1 MTSTTVEMHTKV
13 TSLRAA
19 ATQAYALKQYS
30 AAAESFSEAA
40 ELQDQIN
47 GEMALENADLLY
59 QYGRCLYHVAV
70 SNSDVLGGKVAGAGT
85 EEGGPRRKKRKV
97 VKEKADGGEG
107 RGGEVI
113 GDAMKAGG
121 GLGVVVEEEEGLMA
135 DTPVA
140 ATAGGA
146 GAVGGGAAKPFF
158 QITGDENW
166 TDSENDSDSDGE
178 AANDDDDQ
186 ADAQAEEE
194 EDDFAIA
201 YEILDT
207 ARVLLAKKLSSL
219 QNPTQTPA
227 AESTSTS
234 TSTSPASSEA
244 RQIKERLADTHDLLA
259 EISLEN
265 ERFSDA
271 VSDTRDALTL
281 KLELYPQESSLVAEA
296 HFKLSL
302 ALEFASVTTIAT
314 DGKGEGE
321 GEGTQQVDEGMRG
334 EAAGEMEKAIAS
346 CQLRVAKEEA
356 SLAQAGG
363 EVSAAQIV
371 ERRNGIKDVKEMI
384 TDMQQ
389 RLVDLKNPAVN
400 LAGAPEGLEGLLGGL
415 MGGKEVVSKGEQAEK
430 IGRATDLNM
439 GGLVRRK
446 GKGGGAVAG
455 EVVNENV
462 VGGVVNGKGKRKVED
477 VDGDEGGSG
486 VGGKKVKFEEGGT
499 GGA

>member
-1 MTSTTVEMHTKV
+1 MTSTPAEMHTKLL
-13 TSLRAA
+13 SLRAA

-47 GEMALENADLLY
+47 GEMALENADILY
-59 QYGRCLYHVAV
+59 QYG
-70 SNSDVLGGKVAGAGT
+70 SNSDVLGGKVAGAST

-97 VKEKADGGEG
+97 VKEDKGDG
-107 RGGEVI
+107 GGEVI
-113 GDAMKAGG
+113 GDAIGDAMKAGE
-121 GLGVVVEEEEGLMA
+121 GLGVVVEEEEGGLMA

-140 ATAGGA
+140 MIGGG
-146 GAVGGGAAKPFF
+146 GAVGGGAAAKPFF

-166 TDSENDSDSDGE
+166 TDSEGDSDDDGDD
-178 AANDDDDQ
+178 ANDDDDQ

-207 ARVLLAKKLSSL
+207 ARVLLAKKLAN
-219 QNPTQTPA
+219 QIQDPK
-227 AESTSTS
+227 STSTS
-234 TSTSPASSEA
+234 TDILPPES

-271 VSDTRDALTL
+271 VSDTRDALAL

-302 ALEFASVTTIAT
+302 ALEFASVTTTAT

-321 GEGTQQVDEGMRG
+321 GGETQQVDEKMRG

-346 CQLRVAKEEA
+346 CELRVAKEEA
-356 SLAQAGG
+356 ELARNERAMNELAGVGG
-363 EVSAAQIV
+363 EGLTAAQV
-371 ERRNGIKDVKEMI
+371 TERKNGIKDVKEMI

-400 LAGAPEGLEGLLGGL
+400 LSGAPEGLEGLLGGL
-415 MGGKEVVSKGEQAEK
+415 TGGPARMTSKGEQAEK
-430 IGRATDLNM
+430 IGRATDL
-439 GGLVRRK
+439 GGLVRKK
-446 GKGGGAVAG
+446 GKGKVEGGAVGEANGGG
-455 EVVNENV
+455 EVA
-462 VGGVVNGKGKRKVED
+462 NGKGKRKADE
-477 VDGDEGGSG
+477 VDGGQGEAGA
-486 VGGKKVKFEEGGT
+486 GGKRVKFEEGGA

>member
-1 MTSTTVEMHTKV
+1 MSSTPAEMYTKLL
-13 TSLRAA
+13 SLRAT
-19 ATQAYALKQYS
+19 ATRAYSLKQYS
-30 AAAESFSEAA
+30 TAAESFSEAA

-47 GEMALENADLLY
+47 GEMALENADILY

-146 GAVGGGAAKPFF
+146 GAVGRGAAKPFF

-166 TDSENDSDSDGE
+166 TDSEGDSDDDGDDADE
-178 AANDDDDQ
+178 AE

-207 ARVLLAKKLSSL
+207 ARVLLTRKLSSL

-314 DGKGEGE
+314 DGKGEGK

-346 CQLRVAKEEA
+346 CLLRVAKEEE
-356 SLAQAGG
+356 SLAGAGG
-363 EVSAAQIV
+363 QVTAAQV
-371 ERRNGIKDVKEMI
+371 AERRNGIKDVREMI

-389 RLVDLKNPAVN
+389 RLIDLKNPAVN

-415 MGGKEVVSKGEQAEK
+415 MGGGKEVSKGEQAGK

-477 VDGDEGGSG
+477 VDGDQGGSG

>member
-1 MTSTTVEMHTKV
+1 MADKTEMHTKL

-30 AAAESFSEAA
+30 SAAESFSSAA
-40 ELQDQIN
+40 QLQDQIN

-70 SNSDVLGGKVAGAGT
+70 SNSDVLGGKVAGTGT
-85 EEGGPRRKKRKV
+85 EEPRRKKRKIG
-97 VKEKADGGEG
+97 KGEG
-107 RGGEVI
+107 EGGKGGEVI
-113 GDAMKAGG
+113 RDAMKVGE
-121 GLGVVVEEEEGLMA
+121 GLGAVVEEEGEGLMA
-135 DTPVA
+135 DTPVTAITA
-140 ATAGGA
+140 AG
-146 GAVGGGAAKPFF
+146 GAVGGGAAAKPFF

-166 TDSENDSDSDGE
+166 TDSEGDSDDDGDD
-178 AANDDDDQ
+178 ANDDDQ

-207 ARVLLAKKLSSL
+207 ARVLLTRKLSSL
-219 QNPTQTPA
+219 QNPTQDPTDPSTITSSP
-227 AESTSTS
+227 ES
-234 TSTSPASSEA
+234 

-271 VSDTRDALTL
+271 VSDTRDALAL

-302 ALEFASVTTIAT
+302 ALEFASVTTTAM
-314 DGKGEGE
+314 DGKGERE
-321 GEGTQQVDEGMRG
+321 GEGTQQVDEKMRG
-334 EAAGEMEKAIAS
+334 EAAGEMERAIAS
-346 CQLRVAKEEA
+346 CQLRVQKEEA
-356 SLAQAGG
+356 ALSGAGG
-363 EVSAAQIV
+363 EVTAAQIT

-389 RLVDLKNPAVN
+389 RLIDLRNPAVSMS
-400 LAGAPEGLEGLLGGL
+400 GAPEGLEGLLGGF
-415 MGGKEVVSKGEQAEK
+415 MGAPAPATSKGEQQAEK
-430 IGRATDLNM
+430 IGRATDL

-446 GKGGGAVAG
+446 GKGTAKVESSAASGEANGDGAG
-455 EVVNENV
+455 EVT
-462 VGGVVNGKGKRKVED
+462 NGKGKRKVED
-477 VDGDEGGSG
+477 VDGGEGESG
-486 VGGKKVKFEEGGT
+486 VGGKKVKFEEGGV
-499 GGA
+499 GGV

>member
-1 MTSTTVEMHTKV
+1 MTSTPAEMHTKL

-30 AAAESFSEAA
+30 VAAESFSEAA

-47 GEMALENADLLY
+47 GEMALENADILY

-70 SNSDVLGGKVAGAGT
+70 SNSDVLGGKVAGTGN
-85 EEGGPRRKKRKV
+85 EEPRRKKRKV
-97 VKEKADGGEG
+97 VKDKADGGEG
-107 RGGEVI
+107 GGGEVI

-121 GLGVVVEEEEGLMA
+121 DLGTVEEEGEEGLMA
-135 DTPVA
+135 DTPVM
-140 ATAGGA
+140 ATAAGA
-146 GAVGGGAAKPFF
+146 GAGGAAKPFF

-166 TDSENDSDSDGE
+166 TDSEGDSDDGDD
-178 AANDDDDQ
+178 ANDDDDQ

-207 ARVLLAKKLSSL
+207 ARVLLAKKLAEL
-219 QNPTQTPA
+219 QNHTSTN
-227 AESTSTS
+227 TSTS
-234 TSTSPASSEA
+234 TDTVSAES
-244 RQIKERLADTHDLLA
+244 RQVKERLADTHDLLA

-271 VSDTRDALTL
+271 VSDTRDALAL

-302 ALEFASVTTIAT
+302 ALEFASVTTTAA
-314 DGKGEGE
+314 DGKGEG
-321 GEGTQQVDEGMRG
+321 GETQQVDEGMRG
-334 EAAGEMEKAIAS
+334 EAAGEMERAIAS
-346 CQLRVAKEEA
+346 CLLRVAKEEA
-356 SLAQAGG
+356 ELARTEVAGSGG
-363 EVSAAQIV
+363 EVTAAQVV

-389 RLVDLKNPAVN
+389 RLVDLRNPAVN
-400 LAGAPEGLEGLLGGL
+400 LSGAPEGLEGLLGGL
-415 MGGKEVVSKGEQAEK
+415 MGGGKEVMSKGEQQAEK
-430 IGRATDLNM
+430 IGRATDL

-446 GKGGGAVAG
+446 GKGKVEGEGGAGIG
-455 EVVNENV
+455 EAANGAVEVT
-462 VGGVVNGKGKRKVED
+462 NGKGKRKAE
-477 VDGDEGGSG
+477 DGDGGEGESG
-486 VGGKKVKFEEGGT
+486 VGGKKVKFEEGSV
-499 GGA
+499 GGV

>member
-1 MTSTTVEMHTKV
+1 MTSTPAEMHTKL

-30 AAAESFSEAA
+30 VAAESFSEAA

-47 GEMALENADLLY
+47 GEMALENADI
-59 QYGRCLYHVAV
+59 LYH
-70 SNSDVLGGKVAGAGT
+70 DVLGGKVAGT
-85 EEGGPRRKKRKV
+85 TNEEPRRKKRKV
-97 VKEKADGGEG
+97 VKQGEG
-107 RGGEVI
+107 KGEGEGGDVI
-113 GDAMKAGG
+113 GNAMKAGG
-121 GLGVVVEEEEGLMA
+121 GLGVVAEEEEGGLMA

-140 ATAGGA
+140 ATAAAG
-146 GAVGGGAAKPFF
+146 GAVGRGAAAKPFF

-166 TDSENDSDSDGE
+166 TDSEGDSDDDGDDADE
-178 AANDDDDQ
+178 AE

-207 ARVLLAKKLSSL
+207 ARVLLAKKLAEL
-219 QNPTQTPA
+219 QTPTQDA
-227 AESTSTS
+227 TSTS
-234 TSTSPASSEA
+234 TSSDTVSVDA
-244 RQIKERLADTHDLLA
+244 RQVKERLADTHDLLA

-302 ALEFASVTTIAT
+302 ALEFASVTTTAT
-314 DGKGEGE
+314 DGKGGGEGE
-321 GEGTQQVDEGMRG
+321 GEGTHQVDEGMRG

-346 CQLRVAKEEA
+346 CLLRVSKEEEA
-356 SLAQAGG
+356 LAQPDAGYAG
-363 EVSAAQIV
+363 VQV
-371 ERRNGIKDVKEMI
+371 TERKNGIKDVKEMI

-389 RLVDLKNPAVN
+389 RLVDLRNPAVSMS
-400 LAGAPEGLEGLLGGL
+400 GAPEGLEGLLGGM
-415 MGGKEVVSKGEQAEK
+415 MGGPAPAVSKGEQAEK
-430 IGRATDLNM
+430 IGRATDL

-446 GKGGGAVAG
+446 GKGTAKVEGAAG
-455 EVVNENV
+455 
-462 VGGVVNGKGKRKVED
+462 VGGVANGNGIGEVANGKGKRKAE
-477 VDGDEGGSG
+477 DGDGGEGESG
-486 VGGKKVKFEEGGT
+486 VGGKKVKFEEGGV
-499 GGA
+499 GGV